1 MDHKQLRSFVASA
14 ETLHFAKAAKELGVP
29 RSTVVADVRKL
40 EEIVGAELFARD
52 VESTQLTDAGSAF
65 LIDARRQLDASA
77 AAAAKSAPA
86 PGGKAKANKGKG
98 RAPKVKGEPLPYKKR
113 QGR

>member
-1 MDHKQLRSFVASA
+1 MDHKLLRSFVASA
-14 ETLHFAKAAKELGVP
+14 ETLHFAKAAKALDLP

-52 VESTQLTDAGSAF
+52 VESTQLTDAGFAF
-65 LIDARRQLDASA
+65 LADARRQLEASA
-77 AAAAKSAPA
+77 VAAAKSAPA